1 MRGDDVGK
9 PEKVRRPLKN
19 RLLFV
24 AKDMRLAELR
34 CAVWQVGGY
43 EASSATFRNAVAM
56 CESTFDV
63 VVLSYHLDNQQR
75 QALKSRF
82 LTARFVDLQRNVTGD
97 GLIEAVS

>member
-1 MRGDDVGK
+1 MGK
-9 PEKVRRPLKN
+9 VEKVRRPLKN

-56 CESTFDV
+56 CESAFDV
-63 VVLSYHLDNQQR
+63 VVFSYHLDDKQR
-75 QALKSRF
+75 QELRSCF
-82 LTARFVDLQRNVTGD
+82 LSARFVDLQRNVTGNE
-97 GLIEAVS
+97 LIAAVS

>member
-1 MRGDDVGK
+1 MTDVGK
-9 PEKVRRPLKN
+9 VEKVRRPLKN

-56 CESTFDV
+56 CENNFDV
-63 VVLSYHLDNQQR
+63 VVLSYHLDDQQR
-75 QALKSRF
+75 QALKSCF
-82 LTARFVDLQRNVTGD
+82 QTARFVDLQRNVTGNE
-97 GLIEAVS
+97 LITAVS